1 MKRKPK
7 PAASCVTLWRPEIVL
22 APAVRPIVN
31 GPAVTLATPA
41 DRPHAI
47 QARLDAAQSLLT
59 SVAEARRTFGAQA
72 AIVQTR
78 AQQARSTRELVSATM
93 ETYRI
98 EAALDGVL
106 TGTLR
111 QMTALMEERD
121 L

>member
-1 MKRKPK
+1 M
-7 PAASCVTLWRPEIVL
+7 VTGPVVAVA
-22 APAVRPIVN
+22 APAHR
-31 GPAVTLATPA
+31 
-41 DRPHAI
+41 RHAM
-47 QARLDAAQSLLT
+47 QARLAAAQALLT
-59 SVAEARRTFGAQA
+59 SLAEARWTLGAQA
-72 AIVQTR
+72 AVAQTR

-111 QMTALMEERD
+111 QVTALMEERG